1 MIYWITYSCFTC
13 IEIIC
18 DLSMSWFPFFYEIKT
33 IVLIW
38 LLGQKGSMNL
48 YKTLIHPVLI
58 KKENV
63 KNKVNHWKIRNLMI
77 NLMFSFRKLME

>member
-63 KNKVNHWKIRNLMI
+63 KI
-77 NLMFSFRKLME
+77 NEVKSLENTKFDDEFDVFF